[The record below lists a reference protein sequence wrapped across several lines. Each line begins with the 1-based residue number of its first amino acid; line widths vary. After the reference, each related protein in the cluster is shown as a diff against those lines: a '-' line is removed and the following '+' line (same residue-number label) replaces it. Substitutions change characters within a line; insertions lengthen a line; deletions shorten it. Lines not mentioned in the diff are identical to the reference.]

1 MAYAGKEEGLQRTL
15 HYEFI
20 DKDKDGITFRSE

>member
-1 MAYAGKEEGLQRTL
+1 MAYVGNEEGLQRTL

-20 DKDKDGITFRSE
+20 DKDKDDIIFKSE